1 MNTMS
6 KYLLF
11 IALAFASCKS
21 QKTYIT
27 DLEYERFTIG
37 DSGGEDKNIADMIT
51 PYRDQ
56 LSSTMDTKIATNTTH
71 MAKRRPNSLLG
82 NWFTDVL
89 LDASENI
96 AGRKIDFA
104 AQNYGGLRVPAVG
117 KGDIT
122 VGTIYELMPFDNT
135 LVILEANGTIVN
147 KLIQRIAEKGGWPI
161 SKGLSFT
168 MKDGKATDIMIQNE
182 PLDKSKTYLFALPD
196 YIANGGDD
204 CFFLEKAVRHE
215 TGRLLRNVM
224 IDHLKSMD
232 VNQPIEVDDTKRIKT
247 K

>member
-1 MNTMS
+1 MKTTIQF
-6 KYLLF
+6 LLF
-11 IALAFASCKS
+11 TAIFLASCSS

-27 DLEYERFTIG
+27 DLEYERYTV
-37 DSGGEDKNIADMIT
+37 GESNHDDKDIDDIIA

-56 LSSTMDTKIATNTTH
+56 LSSKMDTKLATNTTH

-89 LDASENI
+89 LDASEDI
-96 AGRKIDFA
+96 TGRKIDFA
-104 AQNYGGLRVPAVG
+104 AQNYGGLRIPSIG

-135 LVILEANGTIVN
+135 LVVLEANGTIVN
-147 KLIQRIAEKGGWPI
+147 KLIQRIAEYGGWPI
-161 SKGLSFT
+161 SKGLTFT
-168 MKDGKATDIMIQNE
+168 MKEGKAIDIYIQDK
-182 PLDKSKTYLFALPD
+182 PLDISRTYLFALPD

-215 TGRLLRNVM
+215 TGRLLRDVM
-224 IDHLKSMD
+224 IDHLKSKD
-232 VNQPIEVDDTKRIKT
+232 ANKPLVVDETNRIKT